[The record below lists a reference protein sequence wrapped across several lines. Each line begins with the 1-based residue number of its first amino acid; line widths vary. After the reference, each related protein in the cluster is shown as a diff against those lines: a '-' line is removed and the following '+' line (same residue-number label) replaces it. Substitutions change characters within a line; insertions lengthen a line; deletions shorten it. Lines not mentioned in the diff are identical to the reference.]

1 MRERK
6 ILIANVG
13 STSFKYQLFSMPAEN
28 VLAKGKVERVGA
40 EKSPFSHTVADKTI
54 NGEAEVKD
62 HNSAI
67 KLCLDF
73 LLSPE
78 AKVISSL
85 VEIDAV
91 GFKTVH
97 GGRYTGVHLLTED
110 VLAEMERFS
119 IVAPAHNAPYI
130 NAIRIFKELLPSTP
144 LIGVFEPH
152 FHTTIPLYA
161 RVYGVPYEWYEKYGI
176 AKYGFHGASHHY
188 IAERTPQFL
197 GKSKEGLRII
207 SCHLGGS
214 SSLCAI
220 KNGKSLDTSMGFS
233 AQSGVLNAT
242 RCGDLDVF
250 VIPFLMQEA
259 NMSIEEI
266 CRELVKRGGLLGIS
280 GISDDMRDLLEAS
293 SRGDERASLAID
305 AFCYGIKRYIGSY
318 VAIMNGLD
326 VLVFTGGIGEMSPPI
341 REKICVNM
349 DYLGIKIDKERN
361 ISAIGKEAVIS
372 SEDSEVTVAVIP
384 TNEELIVA
392 RESLK
397 LLEREGG

>member
-1 MRERK
+1 MQERK

-13 STSFKYQLFSMPAEN
+13 STSFKYQLFSFPEEKM
-28 VLAKGKVERVGA
+28 LAKGKVERVGA
-40 EKSPFSHTVADKTI
+40 TQSPFSHSVSNGTF

-62 HNSAI
+62 HTSAI

-73 LLSPE
+73 LLSSK
-78 AKVISSL
+78 ASVISSL
-85 VEIDAV
+85 EEIDAV

-97 GGRYTGVHLLTED
+97 GGKFTGVHLLTED
-110 VLAEMERFS
+110 VLQEMERFS
-119 IVAPAHNAPYI
+119 VVAPAHNPPYI
-130 NAIRIFKELLPSTP
+130 NAIRIFRQLLPSTP
-144 LIGVFEPH
+144 LVGVFEPH
-152 FHTTIPLYA
+152 FHTSIPLYA
-161 RVYGVPYEWYEKYGI
+161 RVYGIPYEWSEKFGI

-188 IAERTPQFL
+188 IAERTPEVV
-197 GKSKEGLRII
+197 GKPKEELKVI

-220 KNGKSLDTSMGFS
+220 KNGQSVDTSMGFS

-250 VIPFLMQEA
+250 AIPFLIQEA
-259 NMSIEEI
+259 GMSIEEI
-266 CRELVKRGGLLGIS
+266 SQELVKRGGLLGIS
-280 GISDDMRDLLEAS
+280 GISGDMRDLLEAAS
-293 SRGDERASLAID
+293 QGNERASLAID

-318 VAIMNGLD
+318 VAVMNGLD

-341 REKICVNM
+341 RKKICADM
-349 DYLGIKIDKERN
+349 DYLGVEVEEEKN
-361 ISAIGKEAVIS
+361 LLAIGKETIIS
-372 SEDSEVTVAVIP
+372 PEGNRGKVAVIP

-392 RESLK
+392 REAVN